1 VDNSDDA
8 RLLLASRY
16 PLIVAEERDEPRF
29 LGLFREAAGKLGL
42 PVWTWSATHG
52 LVRDGAQAQ
61 YDTQDAGKALAF
73 LTGLTDPGVFLFMD
87 VSSGLSN
94 PLLLRQVK
102 DFAQCAHPGQTLVLG
117 DAVIPVPPELEDV
130 AVSWELK
137 PPDTEELAQLVRTA
151 MGQLV
156 ARGLAVGL
164 DEAGVRSLAAEL
176 RGLSA
181 AEAERAIQRE
191 AVRGGRLDSSTLPAI
206 LQAKAELLE
215 NGGPLELVAAQG
227 TLDQVGGMDHLKEWL
242 TLRRKGMDPAAAQA
256 GLDPPRG
263 VLLTGVP
270 GCGKSL
276 VAKALAGSWNLPLV
290 LLDPARLY
298 GPYVGESEHRL
309 DQAMDTVAAMAP
321 AIVWIDEIEK
331 GFAPPSG
338 GDGGVASRVLGTF
351 LRWMQERPPGAFVVS
366 TANDVETLPP
376 EFLRKGRFDEIFFV
390 DLPRA
395 PEREEIFRLHLAK
408 RRQDPSTFDLPA
420 LAATA
425 DGFSGAEIE
434 QAVAG
439 ALYRAYAGGRTLA
452 TQDVVAE
459 LQASPPL
466 SRTRA
471 DDLARLRAWAQGRA
485 RPV

>member
-29 LGLFREAAGKLGL
+29 LGIFRQAAGTLGL
-42 PVWTWSATHG
+42 PVWTWSSTHG
-52 LVRDGAQAQ
+52 LARDGAQSQ
-61 YDTQDAGKALAF
+61 YDTQDASKAVAF
-73 LTGLTDPGVFLFMD
+73 LTGLTDPGVFLFVDM
-87 VSSGLSN
+87 SSGLSN

-102 DFAQCAHPGQTLVLG
+102 DFAQAARPGQTLVLG
-117 DAVIPVPPELEDV
+117 DAVIPVPPELEGV

-137 PPDTEELAQLVRTA
+137 PPDLDELKSLVRTA
-151 MGQLV
+151 MGQLQE
-156 ARGLAVGL
+156 RGLAVGL
-164 DEAGVRSLAAEL
+164 DETEVTSLAGEL

-215 NGGPLELVAAQG
+215 SGGPLELVAPQG

-242 TLRRKGMDPAAAQA
+242 TLRRSGMDPAAAEA

-290 LLDPARLY
+290 LFDPGRLY

-309 DQAMDTVAAMAP
+309 DQAMGTVAAMAP
-321 AIVWIDEIEK
+321 AIVWVDEVEK
-331 GFAPPSG
+331 GFGQPSG

-351 LRWMQERPPGAFVVS
+351 LRWMQDRAPGAFVVA
-366 TANDVETLPP
+366 TANDVESLPP

-390 DLPRA
+390 DLPQAAERA
-395 PEREEIFRLHLAK
+395 AIFRLHLAK
-408 RRQDPSTFDLPA
+408 RRQDPAAFDLDA
-420 LAATA
+420 LAAAA

-439 ALYRAYAGGRTLA
+439 ALYRAYAGGRALA
-452 TQDVVAE
+452 TQDVLTE

-471 DDLARLRAWAQGRA
+471 DDLARLRSWAQGRA